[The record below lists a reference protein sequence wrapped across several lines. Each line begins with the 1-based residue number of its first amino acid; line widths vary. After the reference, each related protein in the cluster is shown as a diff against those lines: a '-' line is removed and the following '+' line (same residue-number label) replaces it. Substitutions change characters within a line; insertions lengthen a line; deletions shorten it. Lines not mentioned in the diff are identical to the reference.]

1 MIALIVCYFCIFS
14 IYIIKCKDNKKF
26 YNLKVKFTFLVV
38 NLCPF
43 VNLLIANILMNSY
56 ICSLKISVH

>member
-26 YNLKVKFTFLVV
+26 YNLKVKFYFLSGQSMSI
-38 NLCPF
+38 
-43 VNLLIANILMNSY
+43 LLI
-56 ICSLKISVH
+56 C